1 MSSKR
6 LLSFYG
12 NELKKIAFYS
22 LFVLIGIGVYFFN
35 FTTFTIRGQSMS
47 PTFESG
53 QKVVCNKDIKN
64 LKRGDV
70 ITFKGAEEDEIWIKR
85 IIAKPGDSIYCK
97 NNIVYV
103 NGKKIKESYLSD
115 ETVTED
121 FKKVKLKRHEYFL
134 MGDNREKSS
143 DSRIWGP
150 FKDSFFI
157 SKVMF
162 VYSV

>member
-6 LLSFYG
+6 VSAIFR

-22 LFVLIGIGVYFFN
+22 LFALIGIGVYFFN
-35 FTTFTIRGQSMS
+35 FTTFTIHGRSMS

-53 QKVVCNKDIKN
+53 QKVVCNKDIDDLN
-64 LKRGDV
+64 RGDIV
-70 ITFKGAEEDEIWIKR
+70 TFKGAENDEIWIKR
-85 IIAKPGDSIYCK
+85 IIAKPGDTIYCK
-97 NNIVYV
+97 NNVVYV
-103 NGKKIKESYLSD
+103 NEKKIKEDYLK
-115 ETVTED
+115 EGTITED
-121 FKKVKLKRHEYFL
+121 FKKVQLKKHEYFL

-150 FKDSFFI
+150 FKDDSFI

-162 VYSV
+162 VYSF